1 MFIDRAEIY
10 VRGGNGGN
18 GCMSFRRER
27 FIPKGGPD
35 GGDGGRGGSVYLVA
49 DESVATLLDMAGRHH
64 WTAENGKPGKGKD
77 MTGRSGRDL
86 IVRLPPG
93 TLVYDRDNGRLL
105 KDLDAPGKKVRIVR
119 GGRGGRGNAYFATSR
134 HQAPRYAQTGEEGQ
148 ERWLRLELK
157 LIADVGLVGLPN
169 AGKSTLLSRLTKA
182 RPKIAAYPFTTLE
195 PQLGIV
201 EMPGYQRF
209 VMADIPGLIE
219 GAHEGHGLGDDFL
232 RHIERTRIILHLIDV
247 HPLPGQATP
256 IEAYRII
263 RNELQKYSP
272 ALANKPELI
281 VANKIDLAENND
293 AVNALRDELETVGIA
308 GDKVLAISGVTGSG
322 LERLGY
328 RLWEMV
334 EAAKAREQ
342 AAAAALAAEAKEDP
356 FRAIL
361 PDGHEPDEAD
371 LEEFLA
377 AGEET
382 CEAVENDR
390 EDNPT
395 AHDWTGGA
403 S

>member
-49 DESVATLLDMAGRHH
+49 DESVATLLDMTGRHH

-77 MTGRSGRDL
+77 MTGRSGKDL

-105 KDLDAPGKKVRIVR
+105 KDLDAPGKRVRIVR
-119 GGRGGRGNAYFATSR
+119 GGRGGRGNAYFATAR
-134 HQAPRYAQTGEEGQ
+134 RQAPRYCQPGEEGQ

-182 RPKIAAYPFTTLE
+182 HPKIASYPFTTLE

-247 HPLPGQATP
+247 HPLPGQAAP

-293 AVNALRDELETVGIA
+293 AVDELRDELEIIGIPS
-308 GDKVLAISGVTGSG
+308 DKVLAISGVTGSG
-322 LERLGY
+322 LERLGH
-328 RLWEMV
+328 RLWDMV
-334 EAAKAREQ
+334 EEAKSQER
-342 AAAAALAAEAKEDP
+342 AAAANLAAEVKEDP

-361 PDGHEPDEAD
+361 PEGEASDDDD
-371 LEEFLA
+371 LDEFLSA
-377 AGEET
+377 DEEAFDT
-382 CEAVENDR
+382 ARDNR
-390 EDNPT
+390 EKSET
-395 AHDWTGGA
+395 ADDLTGDA